1 MDAFENVTS
10 LVDKGVYS
18 QHNVRDWSGHNR
30 EDTVGASEVSQCA
43 RKTTYLK
50 HGQPIDPSYRQDY
63 GALERGHNV
72 ESWVVAQ
79 LRAALKDHP
88 QGLRLAF
95 AGDDQETLVIGAQ
108 SATPDGLFI
117 APEPCMVVPLR
128 YDAMGRVVEDA
139 IVDQLYLEVK
149 SIDPRAFDGL
159 KEPKIEHVSQAIQGM
174 DIVRRAGL
182 YAPMFA
188 VILYVNAS
196 FYSERKAYYVQ
207 YDQDYAARLTQRAN
221 AIMYTY
227 GLNSLPRA
235 EGKYINEGTECQYC
249 PFKKA
254 CTIQEVGAI
263 PKDKKETTPEIE
275 AKIIPLIEQYA
286 QANDGKKFAEHET
299 GRIAEDVKEILQ
311 QAGTKSVRTKAGSVS
326 YYSSKT
332 PTRVSQD
339 KMIAAGLDPT
349 PFLEGGELYPRL
361 TITPKR
367 GNQQTEEV
375 D

>member
-1 MDAFENVTS
+1 MDTFENVSS
-10 LVDKGVYS
+10 LVDKGVYA
-18 QHNVRDWSGHNR
+18 QHDVRDWSGHNR

-43 RKTTYLK
+43 RKTVYLK
-50 HGQPIDPSYRQDY
+50 HGQPLDESYVQNY

-79 LRAALKDHP
+79 LRAALHNHP
-88 QGLRLAF
+88 AGLGLRY
-95 AGDDQETLVIGAQ
+95 AGDDQQTLVIGAQ
-108 SATPDGLFI
+108 SATPDGLFVS
-117 APEPCMVVPLR
+117 PEPVLAVPLR
-128 YDAMGRVVEDA
+128 YDEFGRVVEDA

-174 DIVRRAGL
+174 DLIRRVGQ
-182 YAPMFA
+182 YAPSFA
-188 VILYVNAS
+188 VILYINAS
-196 FYSERKAYYVQ
+196 FYNERKAYYVQ
-207 YDQDYAARLTQRAN
+207 YDPSYAARLTKRAGE
-221 AIMYTY
+221 IMYEY
-227 GLNSLPRA
+227 NLDRLPRA
-235 EGKYINEGTECQYC
+235 EGKYINDGTECQYC
-249 PFKKA
+249 PFRKT
-254 CTIQEVGAI
+254 CTLREVGVI
-263 PKDKKETTPEIE
+263 PKDKKETTPDLA

-299 GRIAEDVKEILQ
+299 GRITEDVKEILQ
-311 QAGTKSVRTKAGSVS
+311 QANTKSVRTSAGSVS

-332 PTRVSQD
+332 PTRVSQE
-339 KMIAAGLDPT
+339 KMIEAGIDPA

-367 GNQQTEEV
+367 GNQQTDEV